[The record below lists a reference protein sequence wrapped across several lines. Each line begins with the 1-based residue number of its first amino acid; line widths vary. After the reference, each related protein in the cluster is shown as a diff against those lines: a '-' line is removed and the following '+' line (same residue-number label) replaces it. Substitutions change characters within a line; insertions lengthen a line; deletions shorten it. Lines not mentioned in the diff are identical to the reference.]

1 MATSGTFERP
11 ISIFIEIFPLN
22 KGNLGLSFSP
32 PAGTAAV
39 SFNFFTKIHSIKAG
53 DFVCRDGHF
62 LFFLLKKSEKLPPP
76 GDVSPRDLPK
86 RNVHILLTHS
96 NDWNDVS
103 SSRRS
108 LQLVKITRERSV
120 IFFHSDVTQQFGISK
135 WKVDERNQHI
145 WFRVCSQSMCDFN
158 FEFSFERILK
168 KNWISHRVMSTCLTF
183 TWQVSSYFSPK
194 FIFKNWY
201 ARQGLKRKAKRP
213 ESRLICAP
221 GVCGDT
227 WCGWGIHHSIGAI

>member
-108 LQLVKITRERSV
+108 LQLVKITGEV
-120 IFFHSDVTQQFGISK
+120 GDFFPLGLSPNSLEFRNEKLMNGISTFDSVSAVSQCATSILNFLLNEF
-135 WKVDERNQHI
+135 WKKIEFHTAWCRRVWRSPDRWVHI
-145 WFRVCSQSMCDFN
+145 SRQNLYSKIGMPGKGWKGKQRD
-158 FEFSFERILK
+158 
-168 KNWISHRVMSTCLTF
+168 
-183 TWQVSSYFSPK
+183 PK
-194 FIFKNWY
+194 ADWY
-201 ARQGLKRKAKRP
+201 ARQ
-213 ESRLICAP
+213 
-221 GVCGDT
+221 VCGDT